1 MRVRIALN
9 TSKYRAEA
17 LIEAE
22 SIVIDKLNDGLYCV
36 ILTTPSGAVYSS
48 YPAGVDDIG
57 NLPSGEKT
65 IEQWYQTLTFR
76 KCENTDSPVT
86 KTSFFG

>member
-1 MRVRIALN
+1 MRVRVALE
-9 TSKYRAEA
+9 TSKCRAEA

-22 SIVIDKLNDGLYCV
+22 SIVIDKIDDGSYYV
-36 ILTTPSGAVYSS
+36 VLTTPSGAVYSS

>member
-1 MRVRIALN
+1 MRVRVALN
-9 TSKYRAEA
+9 TSKCVVEA

-48 YPAGVDDIG
+48 DSAGVNVIG
-57 NLPSGEKT
+57 DLPSGEKT
-65 IEQWYQTLTFR
+65 IEQWYQKLTFR